1 MTDTLSKI
9 EKRTAYT
16 LLLPA
21 VFLVF
26 AIVLFPIFANIWIS
40 FKEVQL
46 KDIRIPEP
54 RAKKIVKSISEDKTK
69 LKIVYRLRNS
79 SLIEDINNI
88 EFLDKLPKNIEPV
101 GLDSRCTFKSKK
113 IECDFGNWKAKYKE
127 NFEIVIRNIN
137 NDVIDKNII
146 KSQKPRLTGDADN
159 ILLTTKF
166 TLKNFKQVFNENEFL
181 DLLLTTFY
189 FTFFGTVGAIIFGM
203 FAAQLVNQKFYGRT
217 FMRSILLFP
226 YVGPVVAL
234 AYTWTLL
241 LDPNS
246 GTLNALLVNFGII
259 DKPINLLGQKYMTLN
274 LLGFDI
280 KLRLALTTVI
290 MFEIWRYFPLAFL
303 FILARL
309 QAVPKDLYEAA
320 EVDGAGPLRK
330 FINITLPQITAILS
344 ILFMIRFIWNFNKF
358 EDIFLLTGGASGTRT
373 LPINVYQQGF
383 AVSNIGMGSAVSIVI
398 VVLLIIFMI
407 IYFKL
412 IGKRANEI

>member
-1 MTDTLSKI
+1 M
-9 EKRTAYT
+9 
-16 LLLPA
+16 
-21 VFLVF
+21 VF

-101 GLDSRCTFKSKK
+101 DLDPRCTFKSKK
-113 IECDFGNWKAKYKE
+113 IECEFGNWKAKYKE

-146 KSQKPRLTGDADN
+146 KSQKPRLSGDADN

-274 LLGFDI
+274 LLVQ
-280 KLRLALTTVI
+280 LVI
-290 MFEIWRYFPLAFL
+290 
-303 FILARL
+303 
-309 QAVPKDLYEAA
+309 
-320 EVDGAGPLRK
+320 
-330 FINITLPQITAILS
+330 
-344 ILFMIRFIWNFNKF
+344 
-358 EDIFLLTGGASGTRT
+358 LL
-373 LPINVYQQGF
+373 
-383 AVSNIGMGSAVSIVI
+383 
-398 VVLLIIFMI
+398 
-407 IYFKL
+407 K
-412 IGKRANEI
+412 

>member
-54 RAKKIVKSISEDKTK
+54 RAKKIVKIISEDKSK

-79 SLIEDINNI
+79 SLIQDINNI
-88 EFLDKLPKNIEPV
+88 KFSDRLSNNIEPV
-101 GLDSRCTFKSKK
+101 DLDSRCEFKSKK
-113 IECDFGNWKAKYKE
+113 IICNFGNWEAGYKE
-127 NFEIVIRNIN
+127 NFEILIQNTN
-137 NDVIDKNII
+137 NKEIDKRPI
-146 KSQKPRLTGDADN
+146 KGQKPKLSGDADN

-166 TLKNFKQVFNENEFL
+166 TLKNFKNVFNENEFL

-189 FTFFGTVGAIIFGM
+189 FTFFGTIGAIIFGM

-234 AYTWTLL
+234 AYTWTSVSYTHL
-241 LDPNS
+241 
-246 GTLNALLVNFGII
+246 
-259 DKPINLLGQKYMTLN
+259 
-274 LLGFDI
+274 
-280 KLRLALTTVI
+280 
-290 MFEIWRYFPLAFL
+290 
-303 FILARL
+303 
-309 QAVPKDLYEAA
+309 
-320 EVDGAGPLRK
+320 
-330 FINITLPQITAILS
+330 TLPTI
-344 ILFMIRFIWNFNKF
+344 
-358 EDIFLLTGGASGTRT
+358 
-373 LPINVYQQGF
+373 
-383 AVSNIGMGSAVSIVI
+383 
-398 VVLLIIFMI
+398 
-407 IYFKL
+407 
-412 IGKRANEI
+412 